1 MRYRYAAAALALV
14 MSTAWVAAGARA
26 TESATP
32 LAQRI
37 DQLAAEITAAEDIRA
52 IKKLQRTYGYY
63 LDKGMWTDLAEYFTD
78 DAVANYP
85 AGVFIGKESIRKHL
99 YLNVGSVP
107 VGQVGLG
114 DNRLYNHMNIQPVVH
129 LDPDGQSAKGRWRA
143 FAMFGSF
150 GGGAIWAEGVYEIT
164 YAKDNGV
171 WKIKTLDYHSGFGAP
186 YQSGWIAPAPA
197 ADGAPARQRGPRQLA
212 HPADRERKMECEGFP
227 AACIAPF
234 HYENPGTSAAGHVWT
249 TAHGTAAGSNDR
261 ERVAD
266 LAQRAS
272 LLRDGQEIE
281 NLQRIYGY
289 YFDRRQWDQVTDLFA
304 SDGTIEMA
312 QQGVYVGKRRV
323 REFLGSLGRNGL
335 SDGVLNDHIQLQP
348 VVDVAPDGK
357 TARMRSRELAM
368 TGVYQQS
375 GQWSEGIYENDFV
388 KQGGAWKIRSLHFY
402 PTFISDY
409 DKGWGKDAQP
419 APTVNT
425 KLPPDRPPTQVYE
438 IYPKAHV
445 PPFHYVNPVTGKAP
459 TYPSVG
465 GPAQPPALASLAGA
479 EQHRAA
485 PRVKNV
491 EAALALAE
499 LQVARVKDFHELE
512 NLEGAYGYYLDKNL
526 WNNLADLFAQ
536 DGSMELAQR
545 GVYKGNKRVREFL
558 FAVFGRG
565 QEGPVA
571 GRLGNHVQM
580 QPVIHVADDG
590 RTAKVRLR
598 MMQQLSFGPRA
609 SMGASIYENE
619 AVKEN
624 GIWKFSNVHTYNT
637 FTANYAG
644 GWAKGSGGGGVPG
657 PSKELPPDGPAT
669 LVFTMFPNVYD
680 IPYHYANPVTGR
692 TALPTIEKIQFAPPA
707 SDSGAAAP

>member
-1 MRYRYAAAALALV
+1 
-14 MSTAWVAAGARA
+14 
-26 TESATP
+26 
-32 LAQRI
+32 
-37 DQLAAEITAAEDIRA
+37 
-52 IKKLQRTYGYY
+52 
-63 LDKGMWTDLAEYFTD
+63 
-78 DAVANYP
+78 
-85 AGVFIGKESIRKHL
+85 
-99 YLNVGSVP
+99 
-107 VGQVGLG
+107 
-114 DNRLYNHMNIQPVVH
+114 
-129 LDPDGQSAKGRWRA
+129 
-143 FAMFGSF
+143 MFGSF
-150 GGGAIWAEGVYEIT
+150 GGGATWAEGVYEMV

-186 YQSGWIAPAPA
+186 YQTGWTAPAPA
-197 ADGAPARQRGPRQLA
+197 ADGAPARSRGPRKLA

-234 HYENPGTSAAGHVWT
+234 HYENPGTTAAGHAWT
-249 TAHGTAAGSNDR
+249 TLQGSVAGSDIR

-266 LAQRAS
+266 LAHRAS
-272 LLRDGQEIE
+272 LLRDEQQIE

-289 YFDRRQWDQVTDLFA
+289 YFDRRQWDQAADLFA
-304 SDGTIEMA
+304 DNGTIEMA

-323 REFLGSLGRNGL
+323 REFLGSLGRHGL
-335 SDGVLNDHIQLQP
+335 SDGELNDHIQLQT

-357 TARMRSRELAM
+357 TARARSRELAM
-368 TGVYQQS
+368 TGVYQRG
-375 GQWSEGIYENDFV
+375 GQWSEGIYENTFV
-388 KQGGAWKIRSLHFY
+388 KQDGKWQIASLHFY

-419 APTVNT
+419 APGVDA

-445 PPFHYVNPVTGKAP
+445 PPFHYVNPVTRKAP
-459 TYPSVG
+459 TYPRVG
-465 GPAQPPALASLAGA
+465 GPAQPPPPASLAGA
-479 EQHRAA
+479 EKHRSA

-491 EAALALAE
+491 EAALAQAE
-499 LQVARVKDFHELE
+499 MQVARVKDFHELD
-512 NLEGAYGYYLDKNL
+512 NLESAYGYYLDKNL
-526 WNNLADLFAQ
+526 WNNLADLFSEQ
-536 DGSMELAQR
+536 GSMELAQR

-558 FAVFGRG
+558 FTVFGRG

-590 RTAKVRLR
+590 RTAKIRLR

-609 SMGASIYENE
+609 SMGGSIYENE

-624 GIWKFSNVHTYNT
+624 GVWKFSNVHTYNT
-637 FTANYAG
+637 FTANYEG
-644 GWAKGSGGGGVPG
+644 GWAKAPGSGVPG

-692 TALPTIEKIQFAPPA
+692 TELPPIEKISFAP
-707 SDSGAAAP
+707 AP